1 MISTIIAPTMLVLII
16 ILIIIGKMNRLM
28 AAFIGAIVVAFFLLY
43 VDKVDMTIVIGFIF
57 GVDNSNF
64 HTILF
69 IFGMMI
75 ILSICKLNGVFNYI
89 AFRLVQFSKGKS
101 RSILIFLCGFT
112 FIFSSFSMNIL
123 CIFIVVPLT
132 ITICKM
138 LRINPIPFILSEGMV
153 VNTGG
158 LLFVISSIPNILISN
173 SINWTFLEY
182 FQDVGFFSLYLFFI
196 SLIFLIRYNEKK
208 LETPETNYIKRLLD
222 YDPWMFVE
230 SKSKFYKSFAM
241 LIITITSVIV
251 LPLFSTISIDFLS
264 LTGGIITIL
273 LVLNKKFELVWKDL
287 DLELIFY
294 LFCILF
300 VSEAIEYTG
309 ILNIVAYGINYITGG
324 KIIGTT
330 LVLLWM
336 SGILSSVIH
345 NAPITKIFI
354 PIVNDISTMETQH
367 TLFSAVS
374 IGATLGENL
383 STVGDN
389 LVLVLMVRS
398 YGYELKFSTFMKLG
412 VIITLIDLISSSV
425 YLVVKAYIPILLIGI
440 IILAGIVFLLYFY
453 PKIINFLRDNFKFLD
468 KINLKQKNTVRKGSK
483 TS

>member
-1 MISTIIAPTMLVLII
+1 MISTIIAPMMLVLII
-16 ILIIIGKMNRLM
+16 ILITIAKMNRLM
-28 AAFIGAIVVAFFLLY
+28 AAFIGAIIVAFFLLY
-43 VDKVDMTIVIGFIF
+43 VDIVDMGIVVGFIF
-57 GVDNSNF
+57 GIDDSNL

-75 ILSICKLNGVFNYI
+75 LISVCKMSGVFDYL

-101 RSILIFLCGFT
+101 RSILIILCGFT

-123 CIFIVVPLT
+123 CIFIVIPLT
-132 ITICKM
+132 ITICKI
-138 LRINPIPFILSEGMV
+138 LNINPIPFILSEGMV

-158 LLFVISSIPNILISN
+158 LLFVISSIPNILISH
-173 SINWTFLEY
+173 SINWTFLDY
-182 FQDVGFFSLYLFFI
+182 FQDVGLFSLYLFFT
-196 SLIFLIRYNEKK
+196 SVIFLIRYNEKK
-208 LETPETNYIKRLLD
+208 LETPEANYIKRLLD

-241 LIITITSVIV
+241 LIITITSIIV
-251 LPLFSTISIDFLS
+251 LPLFSAISIDFLS

-273 LVLNKKFELVWKDL
+273 LVLNKKFESVWNVL

-300 VSEAIEYTG
+300 ISEAIEYTG
-309 ILNIVAYGINYITGG
+309 ILNFVAYGINYITGG
-324 KIIGTT
+324 NTIGTV

-354 PIVNDISTMETQH
+354 PIVNDISTIGTQR

-374 IGATLGENL
+374 IGTTLGENL
-383 STVGDN
+383 STMGDN
-389 LVLVLMVRS
+389 LVLILMVRS

-412 VIITLIDLISSSV
+412 VIITLIHLISSSV

-453 PKIINFLRDNFKFLD
+453 PKIINFMKDNLGFL
-468 KINLKQKNTVRKGSK
+468 NKGNK
-483 TS
+483 